1 MTLAAPILALTLV
14 QAGLAETS
22 PAGPD
27 VVLTAPADGDLGAR
41 TAWADRTARDRRFS
55 AWWVGWTVTGDS
67 TGHTWYYIDRKAPV
81 LGNANIVMGSI
92 RITGSGGG
100 LQFDGVPLQSLVG
113 AASPHESV
121 ILLRYEVREGGPALE
136 RVHTGSYA
144 FPVHFGGG
152 ALLWLGKAAD
162 DESVAILRS
171 AFERLAD
178 AGLQQDLVG
187 AVGAHRSSAAV
198 APALRGWL
206 ENADLLSATR
216 REAASWLGHHPHA
229 ESVSALQNVARS
241 DTSYSV
247 RATALR
253 ALARAAAPSMSVAFL
268 STMARDDENARVRQA
283 AISALG
289 TIRDER
295 AFRALV
301 QFVEEPGDSA
311 RNATRRQALTA
322 VRGQAQPEGPRPPQE
337 IIDLLV
343 RIARNDTASSVR
355 LSAVESLASL
365 RDSRVVPV
373 LVELAQNHSD
383 VRVQQRATL
392 GLARAN
398 PPEAALE
405 PLRRIAWEH
414 PRQEVQ
420 TTAVR
425 AMIQVRSENAR
436 QLLADI
442 AERHPRPEAR
452 RAALQAVIDL
462 RFR

>member
-1 MTLAAPILALTLV
+1 
-14 QAGLAETS
+14 
-22 PAGPD
+22 
-27 VVLTAPADGDLGAR
+27 
-41 TAWADRTARDRRFS
+41 
-55 AWWVGWTVTGDS
+55 
-67 TGHTWYYIDRKAPV
+67 
-81 LGNANIVMGSI
+81 
-92 RITGSGGG
+92 
-100 LQFDGVPLQSLVG
+100 
-113 AASPHESV
+113 
-121 ILLRYEVREGGPALE
+121 
-136 RVHTGSYA
+136 
-144 FPVHFGGG
+144 
-152 ALLWLGKAAD
+152 
-162 DESVAILRS
+162 
-171 AFERLAD
+171 
-178 AGLQQDLVG
+178 
-187 AVGAHRSSAAV
+187 
-198 APALRGWL
+198 
-206 ENADLLSATR
+206 
-216 REAASWLGHHPHA
+216 
-229 ESVSALQNVARS
+229 
-241 DTSYSV
+241 
-247 RATALR
+247 
-253 ALARAAAPSMSVAFL
+253 MSVAFL
-268 STMARDDENARVRQA
+268 SAMARDDENARVRQA

-322 VRGQAQPEGPRPPQE
+322 VRGQAQPEGPRAPQE

-343 RIARNDTASSVR
+343 RIARNDTSASVR

-365 RDSRVVPV
+365 RDSRVVAL

-392 GLARAN
+392 GLARVN
-398 PPEAALE
+398 PQEAALE

-414 PRQEVQ
+414 PRHEVQ